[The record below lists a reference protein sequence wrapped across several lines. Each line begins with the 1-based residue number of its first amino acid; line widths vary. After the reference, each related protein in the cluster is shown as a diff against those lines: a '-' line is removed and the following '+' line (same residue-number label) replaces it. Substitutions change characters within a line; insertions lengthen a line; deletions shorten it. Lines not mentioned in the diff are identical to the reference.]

1 MWWLRAQPMHSSGS
15 EAPAGGGSAMS
26 RAAATDPAPLRLRR
40 AGGQLLGEREVQED
54 ELGFID
60 GPTLDPGGQ
69 HPVVVVADG
78 MGGHASGE
86 LASRLAVRAFIE
98 AYGTEGRPADRLRA
112 ALDRANQAIDD
123 AIRDNL
129 SLDGMG
135 TTLVAAAITAD
146 GLEWVSVGDSPL
158 YLCRDG
164 WLKRLNE
171 DHSMAPVIAALR
183 EIDPATARGMNPNEL
198 RSALVGFALT
208 RVDASPMPE
217 LLRPGDLILLASD
230 GLNTLDEGE
239 MASLIVSAS
248 RGDGP
253 EAVKDAL
260 LAAVAAQD
268 APTQDN
274 VTVALIEAP
283 GATGAAGAARDV
295 PGATGRPAC
304 RKHRES
310 EKRMSNVTRSSSPR
324 RIVRIGV
331 AACIVLG
338 VAWDAVPAQPG
349 ASTVDEDMV
358 RAVATAAEIAAQRDT
373 EARQAQAAAN
383 AALEEAA
390 EARARA
396 AAALERAQAL
406 EAQANATQ
414 AERDAARAEA
424 EALRAEAAEKETAR
438 VALEQRGR
446 YAALEQVRDGP
457 GAGGDS
463 RSAVGG
469 GATAVLPGPR
479 RRHHWR
485 CSR

>member
-1 MWWLRAQPMHSSGS
+1 MPTDFLAIGTGAATGALVLAVAAATGLLALLMLAQLPAVVLMWWLWAQPMHSRS

-146 GLEWVSVGDSPL
+146 GLEWVSVGDAPL

-171 DHSMAPVIAALR
+171 DHSMAPLIAALR
-183 EIDPATARGMNPNEL
+183 EIDPATARGMNPSEL

-217 LLRPGDLILLASD
+217 LLKPGDLILLASD

-239 MASLIVSAS
+239 MASLIAGR

-283 GATGAAGAARDV
+283 RVTGAAGAARDGRREGTAGV
-295 PGATGRPAC
+295 PEA
-304 RKHRES
+304 S
-310 EKRMSNVTRSSSPR
+310 
-324 RIVRIGV
+324 GV
-331 AACIVLG
+331 
-338 VAWDAVPAQPG
+338 
-349 ASTVDEDMV
+349 
-358 RAVATAAEIAAQRDT
+358 
-373 EARQAQAAAN
+373 
-383 AALEEAA
+383 
-390 EARARA
+390 
-396 AAALERAQAL
+396 
-406 EAQANATQ
+406 
-414 AERDAARAEA
+414 
-424 EALRAEAAEKETAR
+424 
-438 VALEQRGR
+438 
-446 YAALEQVRDGP
+446 
-457 GAGGDS
+457 
-463 RSAVGG
+463 
-469 GATAVLPGPR
+469 
-479 RRHHWR
+479 
-485 CSR
+485 